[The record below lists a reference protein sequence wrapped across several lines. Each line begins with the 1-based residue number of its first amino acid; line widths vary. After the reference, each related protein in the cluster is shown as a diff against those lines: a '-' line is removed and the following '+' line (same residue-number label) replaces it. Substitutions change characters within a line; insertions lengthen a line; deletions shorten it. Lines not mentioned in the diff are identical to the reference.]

1 MEKIFINTDKI
12 RLDQLLKLAGAVPT
26 GGAIKQLLS
35 EKRIFVNGI
44 LETAR
49 RKQLSSNDV
58 VTVKWDDGDE
68 EYQAVREE

>member
-49 RKQLSSNDV
+49 RKQLSPDDV

-68 EYQAVREE
+68 EYQPVREE

>member
-49 RKQLSSNDV
+49 RKQLSPDDV